1 MDVSPVHDYFA
12 GLQSRIVAAL
22 EKLDRPFKR
31 DPWQRPEGGGG
42 LTCIVESGEL
52 FERGGVSLSR
62 VQGPALPASASALRP
77 QLAGR
82 AYDAMGVS
90 LVLHPR
96 NPYCPTVHL
105 HVRLISPKAENPA
118 GWFVV
123 GMDLPPYSGF
133 NDAAPLFHAPCSH
146 ALAT

>member
-1 MDVSPVHDYFA
+1 MDLNPVHDYFA

-22 EKLDRPFKR
+22 EKLDGPFKR
-31 DPWQRPEGGGG
+31 DPWQRPDGGGG

-52 FERGGVSLSR
+52 FERGGVNLSR
-62 VQGPALPASASALRP
+62 VQGPALPASANALRP

-96 NPYCPTVHL
+96 TPYARTGPLNRRFFSTNAKTQVC
-105 HVRLISPKAENPA
+105 RAR
-118 GWFVV
+118 VV
-123 GMDLPPYSGF
+123 VD
-133 NDAAPLFHAPCSH
+133 
-146 ALAT
+146 